1 MELAFVLELLIAH
14 RDVGRVARTNNEC
27 LPSHVS
33 GDDDGDDVGVGVDFE
48 LRAHS
53 C

>member
-1 MELAFVLELLIAH
+1 MCGT
-14 RDVGRVARTNNEC
+14 RTRRWSGRANEC